1 MKTGILIIIGIFS
14 MIFSVAVND
23 AYALSCAPIE
33 LGDLFENS
41 DYAFHGKVIEKNY
54 LTWDLQMPVVTFEVI
69 ESFKGDIPEKIS
81 VSVYE
86 QWSYD
91 FETGLEYVVFV
102 QKKEL
107 SLEISPCD
115 TIFQAFPS
123 SIEIMRKASIPGNDM
138 QYQTSNVFYQSLN
151 DQEKIQYEENN
162 KFLKEKRN
170 ERWNSVLLQR
180 QITITLLISLVLIAC
195 FVTYLIFR
203 RKRK

>member
-1 MKTGILIIIGIFS
+1 MKTKILIIIGIFS
-14 MIFSVAVND
+14 IIFSVAVND
-23 AYALSCAPIE
+23 ASALSCAPIE
-33 LGDLFENS
+33 LGDSFENS

-107 SLEISPCD
+107 SLEISPCG

-180 QITITLLISLVLIAC
+180 QITITLLISLILIAG